1 MFARDNMDNQ
11 YTGVVN
17 LGFSKDEPKR
27 KVSISNEA
35 IQADEERE
43 RKLSEHRSS
52 FRRGG
57 DRQRK
62 AAIPVLQ
69 VDDERYRKLSSVST
83 KDLGSSLDECPF
95 RTVGTGEEQEPT
107 KTTSNN
113 LGQRM
118 FVVYSRIVVSRLCY

>member
-1 MFARDNMDNQ
+1 MGKCFSFILLYLFYREKMENQ
-11 YTGVVN
+11 YTGVTN

-52 FRRGG
+52 FRQGG

-62 AAIPVLQ
+62 APIPVLQ
-69 VDDERYRKLSSVST
+69 VEDERYRKLSSVST
-83 KDLGSSLDECPF
+83 IHLGSSLKQNPSGAVDNGGE
-95 RTVGTGEEQEPT
+95 RELTV
-107 KTTSNN
+107 TTSSK
-113 LGQRM
+113 LGQGLL
-118 FVVYSRIVVSRLCY
+118 V